1 MAIVP
6 NLDGSGAADRPY
18 GSVNRV
24 IATAAAIA
32 ATVPLYPRRII
43 LAADAG
49 TRFRALGPTSAAG
62 WGLVTDR
69 MN

>member
-1 MAIVP
+1 MAIVQ
-6 NLDGSGAADRPY
+6 NLGTAELADRPY

-24 IATAAAIA
+24 VATAAGVA
-32 ATVPLYPRRII
+32 ATVPMYPGEII
-43 LAADAG
+43 LAADTGA
-49 TRFRALGPTSAAG
+49 RFRALGSAAANG